1 MLLTVSEAAA
11 LLGRGEVVAFGTE
24 TVYGLGAD
32 ATSPAAVAKVFAA
45 KERPSFDPLI
55 VHVAAA
61 DEVGRV
67 CARWTPRQ
75 RRLADRFW
83 PGPLTMLAPKADAIP
98 DLVTSGLPDVAVR
111 VPGQSVARD
120 LIAAAGCP
128 VAAPSANLFGRISP
142 TTAQHVVDQLAGLFD
157 LP

>member
-75 RRLADRFW
+75 RATT
-83 PGPLTMLAPKADAIP
+83 GPRSRWRPAST
-98 DLVTSGLPDVAVR
+98 R
-111 VPGQSVARD
+111 
-120 LIAAAGCP
+120 
-128 VAAPSANLFGRISP
+128 
-142 TTAQHVVDQLAGLFD
+142 
-157 LP
+157 